1 VEEGKEPQLPLF
13 GLDVAEHLRDAA
25 QSTFDRYSELDESVW
40 RSLPFFAAGFGL
52 SATLM
57 QTLFPYLPSLEFR
70 PVAVVSHLILLLS
83 LLSFVWSFRW
93 FWQVT
98 LGRSYE
104 YPSDDTE
111 LRLYAANLSD
121 FHSANGL
128 AGEPLYA
135 RVKLELVKLEGVQLA
150 EAAQANGQ
158 QTRERLKARSQ
169 CLRFLT
175 IGFALA
181 LANSAIIFVGERLA
195 GRAFVEQSGDRY
207 DGNSRSHAGP
217 KGTGQGDRP
226 TDASASQ
233 CGDSGRRN
241 SELESA
247 RRCPQEGRILTD
259 QAPQPPVSTP
269 SVPLKSPETP
279 VAPAPQ
285 RLEKAVQSPN
295 RR

>member
-1 VEEGKEPQLPLF
+1 MF
-13 GLDVAEHLRDAA
+13 NLDVAEHLRDAA

-57 QTLFPYLPSLEFR
+57 QTLFPHLPPLSFS
-70 PVAVVSHLILLLS
+70 VISVVSHLILLFS
-83 LLSFVWSFRW
+83 LVSFVWSFRW

-104 YPSDDTE
+104 YPSDDSE
-111 LRLYAANLSD
+111 LRLYAAALSN
-121 FHSANGL
+121 FHGGGGL
-128 AGEPLYA
+128 SGEALDA
-135 RVKLELVKLEGVQLA
+135 KVKLELVKLEGVQLA

-181 LANSAIIFVGERLA
+181 LANSALIFIGGQISGSGLSER
-195 GRAFVEQSGDRY
+195 SGDRNVS
-207 DGNSRSHAGP
+207 DTRPHARS
-217 KGTGQGDRP
+217 KGIREGRRTTDSPTG
-226 TDASASQ
+226 Q
-233 CGDSGRRN
+233 CGDSGGGTL
-241 SELESA
+241 ELEPS
-247 RRCPQEGRILTD
+247 RRCKEESGFVTVPATPSPIL
-259 QAPQPPVSTP
+259 AP
-269 SVPLKSPETP
+269 SVPPKGSEAP

-285 RLEKAVQSPN
+285 RLEKSIETPT